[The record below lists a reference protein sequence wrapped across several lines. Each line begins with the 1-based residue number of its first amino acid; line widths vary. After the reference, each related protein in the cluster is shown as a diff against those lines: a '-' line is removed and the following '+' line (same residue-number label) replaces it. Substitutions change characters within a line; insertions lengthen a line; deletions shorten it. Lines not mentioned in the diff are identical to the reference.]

1 MGKRAAVQGW
11 QFALVRAYAA
21 YTHHTQYPKL
31 YLNLAYKKAF
41 NEGVSDDF
49 PPVGFSIEGNTDDVQ
64 SFTESRNEIGQD

>member
-1 MGKRAAVQGW
+1 MFIRSHIISN
-11 QFALVRAYAA
+11 AL
-21 YTHHTQYPKL
+21 PEFGL
-31 YLNLAYKKAF
+31 EKAL